1 MGHLSQIHLSQIH
14 YFIGLVVLKNSVK
27 YFVNLLLELDGREIS
42 MNLITEFGVG
52 KKKLLPQYHI
62 RTQLQ
67 GTSLA
72 YNEKKGVSGKSK

>member
-1 MGHLSQIHLSQIH
+1 
-14 YFIGLVVLKNSVK
+14 
-27 YFVNLLLELDGREIS
+27 

-52 KKKLLPQYHI
+52 KELSPEYHI

-72 YNEKKGVSGKSK
+72 YNEGKGVSGKSK